1 MLNKVDIPILRKGYF
16 GSSFLKDF
24 ISSIV
29 VFLVAIP
36 LCMGIAVASGT
47 SAFNG
52 LLSGIIGG
60 ILGGLF
66 SNSHISVS
74 GPAAGLFVI
83 VSAGIESLNH
93 NYELFILAVII
104 SGLIQ
109 IVFAVFKA
117 GKFATWVPIEVIKGL
132 MVAIGIILLLKQI
145 PHALGYDAD
154 FEGDEEFFQQDGR
167 NTFTEIMYS
176 LKHINYKA
184 VTITVVGIVAIW
196 LWPRVA
202 KLNKVLEYVPAMLVG
217 LIVAIFANK
226 FIHFHD
232 LNPIYPHA
240 LLVDLPS
247 FSSFK
252 DVRNSLT
259 HPNMAGFGNSLV
271 WLIGLQIALVGS
283 VESLLSLEA
292 ADNIDPYKRVSSPN
306 RELLAQGIG
315 NFAAGLIGALPVTSV
330 VVRSSVNASAGAK
343 TKMAAIYHGFL
354 ILIAVLFVPFIL
366 NTIPLSGLAAVLIVA
381 GYRLAK
387 PSIFN
392 TFIKKGKWNLLVFLT
407 TVIAIIFTDVL
418 IGVIAGLVVFVL
430 LKYVAKIWKD

>member
-1 MLNKVDIPILRKGYF
+1 MLNKVDIPILKKGYF
-16 GSSFLKDF
+16 KSSFLKDF

-60 ILGGLF
+60 IIVGLF

-83 VSAGIESLNH
+83 VSAGIETLNH
-93 NYELFILAVII
+93 NYELFILAVLI
-104 SGLIQ
+104 SGLLQ

-145 PHALGYDAD
+145 PHALGFNAD
-154 FEGDEEFFQQDGR
+154 FEGDEEFFQKDGR
-167 NTFTEIMYS
+167 NTFTEIAYS
-176 LKHINYKA
+176 LKYINYKA
-184 VTITVVGIVAIW
+184 VIITIVGIISIW
-196 LWPRVA
+196 IWTRVS
-202 KLNKVLEYVPAMLVG
+202 KLNKVLQLIPAMLIG
-217 LIVAIFANK
+217 LLVAIIANK
-226 FIHFHD
+226 LIIFNDFHP
-232 LNPIYPHA
+232 LYPDVV
-240 LLVDLPS
+240 LVDLPI
-247 FSSFK
+247 FSSFQ
-252 DVRNSLT
+252 DVRNSLN
-259 HPNMAGFGNSLV
+259 HPNMAGIGNGLV
-271 WLIGLQIALVGS
+271 WIIGLQIALVGS

-292 ADNIDPYKRVSSPN
+292 ADDIDPYKRVSGPN

-315 NFAAGLIGALPVTSV
+315 NFAAGLVGALPLTSV

-343 TKMAAIYHGFL
+343 TKMSAIYHGVL

-366 NTIPLSGLAAVLIVA
+366 NTIPMSGLAAVLMVA

-387 PSIFN
+387 PQV
-392 TFIKKGKWNLLVFLT
+392 FIKFFKKGKRNLAVFLT
-407 TVIAIIFTDVL
+407 TVITIIFTDVL

-430 LKYVAKIWKD
+430 LKYVFKIWKH